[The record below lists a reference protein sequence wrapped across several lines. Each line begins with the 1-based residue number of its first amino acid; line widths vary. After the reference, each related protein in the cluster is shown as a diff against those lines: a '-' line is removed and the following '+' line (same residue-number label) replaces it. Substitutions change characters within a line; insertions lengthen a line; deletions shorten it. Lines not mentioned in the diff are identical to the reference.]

1 MLSDAQSGLKRSAL
15 AHIDLPAPPNKGH
28 LEIMHDGLR
37 AIHGAGPGED
47 ELAADAACGQPA
59 AGRGGDGKYD
69 LSADDWEW
77 VERTAAGLGP
87 LTDKQRDIL
96 GLLPRQRRC

>member
-1 MLSDAQSGLKRSAL
+1 
-15 AHIDLPAPPNKGH
+15 
-28 LEIMHDGLR
+28 MHDGLR

-47 ELAADAACGQPA
+47 ELAADAAWGQPS

-69 LSADDWEW
+69 LSADDRDW
-77 VERTAAGLGP
+77 VERTAASLGP

-96 GLLPRQRRC
+96 GLLLRKRRC

>member
-1 MLSDAQSGLKRSAL
+1 MR
-15 AHIDLPAPPNKGH
+15 
-28 LEIMHDGLR
+28 DGLL

-47 ELAADAACGQPA
+47 DGPAAPAASGQPA

-77 VERTAAGLGP
+77 VERTAASLGP

-96 GLLPRQRRC
+96 GLLLRKRR